1 MTKLLMNQNHSLK
14 KHYLRGVY
22 GQVWFN
28 SWVKTQWLQK
38 YGLIYFLVIKVKN
51 LFPANIFYTY
61 VEQYTSIFLS
71 RELRQANP

>member
-1 MTKLLMNQNHSLK
+1 M
-14 KHYLRGVY
+14 
-22 GQVWFN
+22 
-28 SWVKTQWLQK
+28 
-38 YGLIYFLVIKVKN
+38 IKN